1 MIELWDSLAQLL
13 AAAFGFCAAL
23 RRYYRSRR
31 QPWFLLA
38 CFYGTF
44 SLGTLYW
51 ALHLLLR
58 QETPQIFYVADLA
71 WLASFVFLLALTLT
85 LTLPTAEERRFR
97 TGLCWLVPA
106 VCLPQFVLYV
116 THGDVLFNILMCGM
130 TMLLACCAVRG
141 LVFAKRR
148 GELRLRRFHRAV
160 LAFAALEYALW
171 TSSCF
176 WISDTL
182 SNPYFWFDFL
192 LSLVLLLLLPALGKA
207 VDP

>member
-1 MIELWDSLAQLL
+1 MIELWDGLLQLA

-23 RRYYRSRR
+23 GDYYRARS
-31 QPWFLLA
+31 QPRFLLA

-44 SLGTLYW
+44 SLGALYW

-71 WLASFVFLLALTLT
+71 WIASFVFLLALMLT
-85 LTLPTAEERRFR
+85 LSPAEERRFR

-116 THGDVLFNILMCGM
+116 THGDVISNVLMCGL
-130 TMLLACCAVRG
+130 TMLLACCAIRG
-141 LVFAKRR
+141 LAFARR
-148 GELRLRRFHRAV
+148 GSAGRRRRFYWAA

-176 WISDTL
+176 WAGDTL
-182 SNPYFWFDFL
+182 RNPYFWFDLL
-192 LSLVLLLLLPALGKA
+192 LSLALLLLRPALERA
-207 VDP
+207 VEP

>member
-85 LTLPTAEERRFR
+85 LPTAEERRFR

-116 THGDVLFNILMCGM
+116 THGDVLSNILMCGM

-148 GELRLRRFHRAV
+148 GG
-160 LAFAALEYALW
+160 AAAAPVPSGGAGLCGAGICPL
-171 TSSCF
+171 
-176 WISDTL
+176 D
-182 SNPYFWFDFL
+182 
-192 LSLVLLLLLPALGKA
+192 LLLLLDQRYALQPLFL
-207 VDP
+207 V

>member
-1 MIELWDSLAQLL
+1 MIELWDGLLQLA

-23 RRYYRSRR
+23 GDYYRGRS
-31 QPWFLLA
+31 QPRFLLA

-44 SLGTLYW
+44 SLGALYW

-71 WLASFVFLLALTLT
+71 WIASFVFLLALM
-85 LTLPTAEERRFR
+85 LTLPSEQERRFR

-116 THGDVLFNILMCGM
+116 THGDVISNVLMCGL
-130 TMLLACCAVRG
+130 TMLLACCAIRG
-141 LVFAKRR
+141 LVFARR
-148 GELRLRRFHRAV
+148 SGTGQRCRFYQAA

-171 TSSCF
+171 TASCF
-176 WISDTL
+176 WAGDTL
-182 SNPYFWFDFL
+182 RNPYFWFDLL
-192 LSLVLLLLLPALGKA
+192 LSAVLLLLRPALREA
-207 VDP
+207 MEP

>member
-1 MIELWDSLAQLL
+1 MRHDDASGL
-13 AAAFGFCAAL
+13 L
-23 RRYYRSRR
+23 RR
-31 QPWFLLA
+31 QGP
-38 CFYGTF
+38 C
-44 SLGTLYW
+44 
-51 ALHLLLR
+51 
-58 QETPQIFYVADLA
+58 
-71 WLASFVFLLALTLT
+71 
-85 LTLPTAEERRFR
+85 
-97 TGLCWLVPA
+97 
-106 VCLPQFVLYV
+106 VCKAQ
-116 THGDVLFNILMCGM
+116 
-130 TMLLACCAVRG
+130 
-141 LVFAKRR
+141 